1 MLHPQQVCPDIVS
14 RVIRITRLV
23 AVTLLASFLAVSA
36 AKAQTGTSTGLA
48 PSIDNIAPRSYPDK
62 APSDPF
68 QARLIPRNSKVY
80 IAPMI
85 SEDPKESQ
93 SQGFET
99 YLAAALR
106 KKDVPLL
113 IVANQ
118 SQADF
123 IIEGTA
129 DKKPAGL
136 AKKILLGDF
145 RKSTSASMSVT
156 NLRTGVVAYAD
167 SSDRSSANRGLRSSA
182 EKLAK
187 YLKRKI
193 EDDEKKH

>member
-1 MLHPQQVCPDIVS
+1 MSQGQPVQERRVS
-14 RVIRITRLV
+14 KAISMTL
-23 AVTLLASFLAVSA
+23 TLLFLLCVVATA
-36 AKAQTGTSTGLA
+36 TAQTAA
-48 PSIDNIAPRSYPDK
+48 PTYPES

-68 QARLIPRNSKVY
+68 KARLIPRNSKIY
-80 IAPMI
+80 IAPI
-85 SEDPKESQ
+85 VAEDANKPQ
-93 SQGFET
+93 AHGFET

-106 KKDVPLL
+106 KKDVPLI
-113 IVANQ
+113 IVADR

-123 IIEGTA
+123 AIEGTA
-129 DKKPAGL
+129 DQKGAGW
-136 AKKILLGDF
+136 AKKIILADF

-167 SSDRSSANRGLRSSA
+167 SSDRSSANRGMRSSA

>member
-1 MLHPQQVCPDIVS
+1 MLHPRQVCSGTAS
-14 RVIRITRLV
+14 RVISLTRL
-23 AVTLLASFLAVSA
+23 ATLTLLVSFLAVSA
-36 AKAQTGTSTGLA
+36 AQAQTGTTASA
-48 PSIDNIAPRSYPDK
+48 AQPSVSPRTYPDK
-62 APSDPF
+62 APNDPF

-113 IVANQ
+113 IVADQ

-129 DKKPAGL
+129 DKKAAGL

>member
-1 MLHPQQVCPDIVS
+1 MFHASTWRVSQVLLMAPIVM
-14 RVIRITRLV
+14 IAGLLLTRS
-23 AVTLLASFLAVSA
+23 TM
-36 AKAQTGTSTGLA
+36 AQTLTPDQTSQT
-48 PSIDNIAPRSYPDK
+48 YPEKPPD
-62 APSDPF
+62 DPF
-68 QARLIPRNSKVY
+68 KARLIPRNSKIY
-80 IAPMI
+80 IATI
-85 SEDPKESQ
+85 RSEDLNKPQ
-93 SQGFET
+93 AQGFES

-113 IVANQ
+113 IVADR

-129 DKKPAGL
+129 EQKGAGW
-136 AKKILLGDF
+136 AKKIILADF
-145 RKSTSASMSVT
+145 RKSTSASMTVT

-167 SSDRSSANRGLRSSA
+167 SSDRASANRGLRSSA

-193 EDDEKKH
+193 ENDEKKR

>member
-1 MLHPQQVCPDIVS
+1 MSYPQQICLRFVS
-14 RVIRITRLV
+14 LPR
-23 AVTLLASFLAVSA
+23 AVTFAILVSLALTAV
-36 AKAQTGTSTGLA
+36 AKAQTPTNTA
-48 PSIDNIAPRSYPDK
+48 TEQPAARVARTYPDK
-62 APSDPF
+62 APDDPF
-68 QARLIPRNSKVY
+68 KARLIPRNSKIY
-80 IAPMI
+80 IAPML
-85 SEDPKESQ
+85 SEDPGQSQ

-113 IVANQ
+113 IVADE

-129 DKKPAGL
+129 DKKSAGL

-145 RKSTSASMSVT
+145 RKSTSASMTVT

>member
-1 MLHPQQVCPDIVS
+1 MIATQIVYRGRASRLFSLAMLMTMTLFVC
-14 RVIRITRLV
+14 
-23 AVTLLASFLAVSA
+23 LLAAPA
-36 AKAQTGTSTGLA
+36 ATAQTSDPSAKVQA
-48 PSIDNIAPRSYPDK
+48 PARTYPDR
-62 APSDPF
+62 APDDPF
-68 QARLIPRNSKVY
+68 KARLIPRDSKVY
-80 IAPMI
+80 IAPML
-85 SEDPKESQ
+85 SEDPSQSQ

-106 KKDVPLL
+106 KKNVPLL
-113 IVANQ
+113 IVADA

-129 DKKPAGL
+129 DKKAAGL

-145 RKSTSASMSVT
+145 RKSTSASMTVT

-167 SSDRSSANRGLRSSA
+167 SSDKSSANRGLRSSA

-187 YLKRKI
+187 YLKKKI
-193 EDDEKKH
+193 EDDEKRH